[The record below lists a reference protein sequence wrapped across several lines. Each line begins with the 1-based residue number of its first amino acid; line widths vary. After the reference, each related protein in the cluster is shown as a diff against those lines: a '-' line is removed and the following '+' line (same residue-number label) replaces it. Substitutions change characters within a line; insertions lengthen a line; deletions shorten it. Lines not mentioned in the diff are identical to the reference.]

1 MEEEECRGS
10 FLPLSLSEKPVFLF
24 KWDNMLMEP
33 FQVTLVGM
41 SGSGVV
47 WMGSYMHHL
56 SVYDGHDKWEP
67 S

>member
-1 MEEEECRGS
+1 
-10 FLPLSLSEKPVFLF
+10 
-24 KWDNMLMEP
+24 MEP
-33 FQVTLVGM
+33 FQVTLVGL